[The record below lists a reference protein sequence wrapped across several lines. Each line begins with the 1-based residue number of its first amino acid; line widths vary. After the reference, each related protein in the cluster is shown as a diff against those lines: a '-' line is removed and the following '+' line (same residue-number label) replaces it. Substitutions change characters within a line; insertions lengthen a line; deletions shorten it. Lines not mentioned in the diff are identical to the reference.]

1 MKLVAIITLVASCYA
16 PATIRREQTTLAPDA
31 TQIMAAA
38 LAPPESKQ
46 QRFDQHYQAA
56 IAFYNE
62 RKYPEAIAEFEA
74 AYEVDPQPLIVFNI
88 GQAYRKGGLLDEAL
102 VKYREYLDKDPAAER
117 DRVNDII
124 KDVEHSIAMRKT
136 TTVQPIK

>member
-1 MKLVAIITLVASCYA
+1 M
-16 PATIRREQTTLAPDA
+16 
-31 TQIMAAA
+31 
-38 LAPPESKQ
+38 
-46 QRFDQHYQAA
+46 
-56 IAFYNE
+56 
-62 RKYPEAIAEFEA
+62 
-74 AYEVDPQPLIVFNI
+74 LIVFNI